1 MGILNRILGICT
13 TPLPGDASCWKYAD
27 GRLEIDLGRAPE
39 LKEAGGALRIEGEGA
54 PSRRV
59 LVFKGDDGQYHAVV
73 NRCTHIGHRRLDP
86 LPGQNAVRCCSISK
100 STFNYQGEVVSG
112 PTRKPISVLDVKEQE
127 GRLIISV

>member
-1 MGILNRILGICT
+1 MGILNRILGVCST
-13 TPLPGDASCWKYAD
+13 QLPRDASCWKYAD
-27 GRLEIDLGRAPE
+27 GRLQVDLARAPE
-39 LKEAGGALRIEGEGA
+39 LASAGGAIRIEDGSL
-54 PSRRV
+54 PRRV

-86 LPGQNAVRCCSISK
+86 LPGQNAVRCCSVNK